1 MSDSLSNSTPKDD
14 CQAPEIKANDSKTFI
29 LSDSEKKNYE
39 FTIIYSDPKELLL
52 QAREINDISDFIF
65 KASLTLEDFYKINR
79 FFMIY
84 ESLNT
89 IFLFF
94 KNEIEE
100 KDMFLKIDDNNIIIS
115 LKYKIMKTEQNI
127 VFTLIR
133 QEVKIEDI
141 SRNLCQKVKEI
152 DALRKEID
160 NLCELFLGFN
170 KEDINKY
177 YEIMKKNSDI
187 LDSKEEFIQ
196 IIKGIK
202 KSFEFKIKDI
212 ILLFK
217 ASKDG
222 DSASA
227 FHKKCDGKQFTI
239 TLVKTTKGKRFGG
252 FTRIAWHQNGSY
264 SNDRYAFIFSFNN
277 KENYYIYNYDGENA
291 IYGDSSYGPTFGDGY
306 DFCISNGCKSN
317 KDSSN
322 GMSSYYH
329 TCLKSPLSGEYNF
342 MVEDYEVFQL
352 DLNNY
357 NPKKNLLGIKN
368 EFFVNE
374 FVEE

>member
-39 FTIIYSDPKELLL
+39 FTIIYGDPKELLL

-115 LKYKIMKTEQNI
+115 LKCKIMKTEQNI

-152 DALRKEID
+152 D

-177 YEIMKKNSDI
+177 YEIMQKNSNI
-187 LDSKEEFIQ
+187 LGSKEEFIQ

-227 FHKKCDGKQFTI
+227 FHQKCDGKQFTI

-252 FTRIAWHQNGSY
+252 FTRIAWHKNASY
-264 SNDRYAFIFSFNN
+264 SSDRYAFVFSFDY
-277 KENYYIYNYDGENA
+277 KENYYISHYNGDNA
-291 IYGDSSYGPTFGDGY
+291 IYGNSSYGPTFGGGY

-317 KDSSN
+317 KDSYNS
-322 GMSSYYH
+322 MSSYYH
-329 TCLKSPLSGEYNF
+329 TCLNYPLSGENYF

-357 NPKKNLLGIKN
+357 EPK
-368 EFFVNE
+368 
-374 FVEE
+374 

>member
-115 LKYKIMKTEQNI
+115 LKCKIMKTEQNI

-170 KEDINKY
+170 NEDINKY
-177 YEIMKKNSDI
+177 YEIMKKI
-187 LDSKEEFIQ
+187 VIF
-196 IIKGIK
+196 
-202 KSFEFKIKDI
+202 
-212 ILLFK
+212 
-217 ASKDG
+217 
-222 DSASA
+222 
-227 FHKKCDGKQFTI
+227 
-239 TLVKTTKGKRFGG
+239 LV
-252 FTRIAWHQNGSY
+252 
-264 SNDRYAFIFSFNN
+264 
-277 KENYYIYNYDGENA
+277 
-291 IYGDSSYGPTFGDGY
+291 
-306 DFCISNGCKSN
+306 
-317 KDSSN
+317 
-322 GMSSYYH
+322 
-329 TCLKSPLSGEYNF
+329 
-342 MVEDYEVFQL
+342 V
-352 DLNNY
+352 
-357 NPKKNLLGIKN
+357 KKNLFK
-368 EFFVNE
+368 
-374 FVEE
+374 